1 MTEELVQLVRHI
13 MSQQIDTEQ
22 STKSTQTKQIKQIL
36 YQFDI
41 FNKKYIT
48 IYQSKKSKK
57 NVFAI
62 NLDQK
67 KKIIF
72 DQLMWKK
79 FKSHINLIDEFLGN
93 K

>member
-22 STKSTQTKQIKQIL
+22 STKSTQTKQTKQIL

-41 FNKKYIT
+41 SNKKYIT

-57 NVFAI
+57 NVFTI

>member
-41 FNKKYIT
+41 SNKKYIT

>member
-1 MTEELVQLVRHI
+1 MTEELVHSVCHI
-13 MSQQIDTEQ
+13 MAQHKDTKK
-22 STKSTQTKQIKQIL
+22 STKSTQTKQIL
-36 YQFDI
+36 YQFKI
-41 FNKKYIT
+41 SNKKYIT

-62 NLDQK
+62 NLDRK

-72 DQLMWKK
+72 DQLMWKN
-79 FKSHINLIDEFLGN
+79 FKTHINIIDEFLGN

>member
-1 MTEELVQLVRHI
+1 MTEELVHLVRHI
-13 MSQQIDTEQ
+13 MAQHKDTEK
-22 STKSTQTKQIKQIL
+22 STKSTQTKQIL
-36 YQFDI
+36 YQFNI
-41 FNKKYIT
+41 SNKKYIT

-62 NLDQK
+62 NLDKK

-79 FKSHINLIDEFLGN
+79 FKTHINLIDEFLGN